1 MGDSS
6 LITQE
11 LEQQGVNNMRT
22 ARIQII
28 LVGLMLLGGFGCGKK
43 LFQSLLQQT
52 PTSVTQYEWRL
63 IQTNDRQLQ
72 NWTLCYDFIVLK
84 FTAQYQGLL
93 KKSSGN
99 VIQDDQ
105 NGAPFS
111 YYVQP
116 GSGIMCID
124 YRLGTA
130 PTQATSVSNLATLCN
145 NGSTAVYR
153 YKYELSRDGL
163 VLQEINSSGNY
174 TGVYYHY
181 VDFRGALNPDQQC
194 NL

>member
-1 MGDSS
+1 

-22 ARIQII
+22 VRIQII

-43 LFQSLLQQT
+43 LFQSLLQQA

-63 IQTNDRQLQ
+63 IETNDRQLQ
-72 NWTLCYDFIVLK
+72 SWNLCYDFIVSK
-84 FTAQYQGLL
+84 FSAQYEGLL
-93 KKSSGN
+93 KKVSGN
-99 VIQDDQ
+99 VMQEDEKAAKFTYFVQQ
-105 NGAPFS
+105 NKQ
-111 YYVQP
+111 V
-116 GSGIMCID
+116 MCID

-130 PTQATSVSNLATLCN
+130 PTQASSVANLATLCN

-153 YKYELSRDGL
+153 YKYELSREGL
-163 VLQEINSSGNY
+163 ILREINSSGNF